1 MESIY
6 KPSNLYETLKINYK
20 EELNES
26 EAKGE
31 RAIASELITEG
42 DYKRSE
48 VVKSCLLSSFHV
60 FLNNLANNIALM
72 NTHIHNFIIG
82 NTTTHMPTHL

>member
-48 VVKSCLLSSFHV
+48 VRK
-60 FLNNLANNIALM
+60 
-72 NTHIHNFIIG
+72 T
-82 NTTTHMPTHL
+82 

>member
-20 EELNES
+20 KKLKS

-31 RAIASELITEG
+31 RAIASELIGEA
-42 DYKRSE
+42 YHK
-48 VVKSCLLSSFHV
+48 
-60 FLNNLANNIALM
+60 
-72 NTHIHNFIIG
+72 
-82 NTTTHMPTHL
+82 P

>member
-31 RAIASELITEG
+31 RAIASELIGEA
-42 DYKRSE
+42 YHNRLEVIRSME
-48 VVKSCLLSSFHV
+48 DLTS
-60 FLNNLANNIALM
+60 
-72 NTHIHNFIIG
+72 
-82 NTTTHMPTHL
+82 